1 MIILSEEN
9 FTDWVAIIFTNH
21 CHILFSTS
29 ELVRSGGEGSWSY
42 QVPGSR
48 LYITSCCDMGWHHT
62 RHHTVLWHVDITSD
76 THNSVVM
83 GKVLSGHY
91 CMSCSGGGNSDQYNQ
106 AGAGNWQKW
115 GCITIKTQREENC
128 INVNIILAPSFYFWE
143 KMKNLLCSD
152 PRYQFEYDQIM
163 LIAWRKKRW
172 EILVLNLSLSFPK
185 HLGIN

>member
-128 INVNIILAPSFYFWE
+128 INVNINKYKVFTSERKWKIFFVLTPDT
-143 KMKNLLCSD
+143 NLNMIRSC
-152 PRYQFEYDQIM
+152 
-163 LIAWRKKRW
+163 
-172 EILVLNLSLSFPK
+172 
-185 HLGIN
+185 